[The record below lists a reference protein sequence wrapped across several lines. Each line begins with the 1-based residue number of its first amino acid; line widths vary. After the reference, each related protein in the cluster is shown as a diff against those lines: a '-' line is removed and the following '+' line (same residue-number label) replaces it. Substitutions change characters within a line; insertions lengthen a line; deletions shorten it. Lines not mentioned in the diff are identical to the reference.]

1 MKYLLLKVLSF
12 TLLILCTT
20 LSSCGQQA
28 QNWTA
33 KELMQPALLSNIIK
47 SKKDIPYIINIG
59 PGAVIPHSIDVGMVN
74 TESGFN
80 KLKSSLSKIPRDKKT
95 VIYCGCCPY
104 KHCPNVRPAID
115 LLKSMQ
121 FTNYYLLDLPQNI
134 RVDWINK
141 GYPVI

>member
-1 MKYLLLKVLSF
+1 MKDLSF
-12 TLLILCTT
+12 RALSLTLLILFTT
-20 LSSCGQQA
+20 LSSYGQQA

-33 KELMQPALLSNIIK
+33 KELMQPAQLASTIK
-47 SKKDIPYIINIG
+47 SNKDIPFIINIG

-115 LLKSMQ
+115 ILKSMK